1 MFGFQ
6 AFATTAFNALKKVV
20 ITPIPPDQWGSK
32 GGIGKKKTEHIK
44 LSARAEL
51 KEYLASVFADPVAE
65 DLKEE
70 IAEYVKP
77 SQGLSVNSIDYGK
90 LAQNIELAQRIIEK
104 ALELQQEKE
113 DEEILLMLM

>member
-1 MFGFQ
+1 MFGFNS
-6 AFATTAFNALKKVV
+6 FASTAFNSLLNVV
-20 ITPIPPDQWGSK
+20 KAPSPNVWGSK
-32 GGIGKKKTEHIK
+32 GGLGKKKKEHVK

-65 DLKEE
+65 DFKEE

-90 LAQNIELAQRIIEK
+90 LAQNVELVQRIMGRINEI
-104 ALELQQEKE
+104 QQEQE
-113 DEEILLMLM
+113 DEALLLMLM